1 MPRVTILCHSKK
13 KVGFYIYIYIY
24 IYIYDWNQNVNIR
37 IAVVKVQ
44 KLNQI
49 SHTNNRHVA
58 RASVH
63 VTYYDDASR
72 KVQSTLIH
80 SS

>member
-1 MPRVTILCHSKK
+1 
-13 KVGFYIYIYIY
+13 
-24 IYIYDWNQNVNIR
+24 VNIR